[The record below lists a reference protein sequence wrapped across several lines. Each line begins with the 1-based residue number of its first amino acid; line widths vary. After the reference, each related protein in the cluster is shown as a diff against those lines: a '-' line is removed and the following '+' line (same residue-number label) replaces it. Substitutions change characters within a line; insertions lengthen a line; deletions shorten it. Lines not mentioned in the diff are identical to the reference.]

1 MHFEIHTYIRMFR
14 KRFTL
19 YLERISI
26 SEIQQNWIRVLL
38 FIVIIK
44 LAIYLYN
51 ITNKIF
57 LTLELSIYNAYLNI
71 LSLNK

>member
-1 MHFEIHTYIRMFR
+1 MFR

-44 LAIYLYN
+44 LAIYLYK
-51 ITNKIF
+51 IANKIF
-57 LTLELSIYNAYLNI
+57 LMLELSIYNAYLNT
-71 LSLNK
+71 LSLNKWWK